1 MISFQLPRFLLNID
15 MFGAPVPTFNMRK
28 QGTIK
33 TSIGTVISI
42 LIMGMTS
49 IFALLKL
56 QKLMLRKQPDIVS
69 FTDEQAFDATFR
81 YSVRDNG
88 VMFAVSLEHY
98 LEGAKND
105 PRHIQW
111 VGSHAT
117 QSIEDGY

>member
-1 MISFQLPRFLLNID
+1 MNMRQKKPMISFQLLSFLLNID

-33 TSIGTVISI
+33 TSIGTVMSI

-56 QKLMLRKQPDIVS
+56 QKLFQRTRPDVVS

-88 VMFAVSLEHY
+88 VMFAVSIENY

-111 VGSHAT
+111 VA
-117 QSIEDGY
+117 